1 MVREL
6 IQAGI
11 AAVNAPDER
20 SEEEIIWLTI
30 RGWLVISRIATI
42 ILMILISEFTEEY
55 YIANLSV
62 SVWVIIISIPLF
74 ILLSFFIT
82 LGDRH
87 YGTNSS
93 KREGKG
99 EINNIAQKRP
109 IIRRK

>member
-11 AAVNAPDER
+11 AAVNVPDER

-62 SVWVIIISIPLF
+62 SVWAIIISIPLF

-93 KREGKG
+93 KRKG
-99 EINNIAQKRP
+99 EIKNIAQKRP
-109 IIRRK
+109 IVRRK